1 MQRKKIIFAIFFFVP
16 FFFYAQNNKIS
27 LEATLLEGNKLL
39 INQEILYHNV
49 SDDALDTIYLLNWA
63 NAYKDKNTPLSKRM
77 IDDYDK
83 RFYFAKLKE
92 RGYSKIHLFQNNGQ
106 NIRYEEPIGA
116 EDLVKVL
123 VPKTLFPGDSVKL
136 HIIYE
141 VKIPSDRF
149 TSYGQNGNNYNLRY
163 WHLTPAIYDQKWQL
177 FSNLNMDDYYVQP
190 TDYQINF
197 RIPMGFSLH
206 SDLNTEVT
214 MEENM
219 VLYKLQGNNRL
230 DVELNIQLN
239 NNFSV
244 YQTEG
249 PEIITN
255 LKSKNLTENIKG
267 DVLQRQLDFINQY
280 LGEYPHK
287 KMLINKTTY
296 LKQPVYGFNQLP
308 KSMNPFSD
316 IFEWDIKLFKAIT
329 DRYIENTILTNKR
342 EDNWLADGIQ
352 IYLMIAYVNAYY
364 PEVKAI
370 GNISKKWGIRR
381 YNISKLEFNGKY
393 PFVYQF
399 STRKQLDQALS
410 TRSDSLSNLNLKLVN
425 RYKSGLGLRYLDA
438 YLKEDIIK
446 NSLKEFYNNASL
458 TLAKSDEFSQIL
470 KGKTDKNLDW
480 YFNDYL
486 LTRKKINYTIKKIEK
501 KGDSVKVLIKNKSNF
516 KAPITLYG
524 VDKKSIKFKQWLE
537 PIEDEHSITVSQ
549 KDIDRLSL
557 NYEYLLPESNLRDNW
572 KKLDKKL
579 LNRPLKFTFFRDIED
594 PYYNQVFYKP
604 FIGYNLYDGL
614 LLGPTFYNQ
623 ALFKKKWLFSATPV
637 YGFKSKTLTGS
648 LSLAYEHLPEETAVY
663 RYRAG
668 LSAATSHY
676 DEDLGV
682 TKFTP
687 YVSIAFKRK
696 SLRDV
701 GGKNLFARFVVVD
714 KDLPD
719 PMTNPESF
727 KYNIFNLRYTY
738 SKPDII
744 NNLRYFADFQYKNDF
759 SKVSLDIRYRKLLNI
774 KRHIDVRLFFGSFL
788 YNETETDF
796 FSYAIDRPTD
806 YLFDLNYLARSESSG
821 FLSQQVILAEG
832 GFKSIFDDQFANEW
846 ILTSNFSVGIWRWVE
861 LYADV
866 GYLKNKGENARFK
879 YDSGVRL
886 VFMPDL
892 LELYFPVQSSLGF
905 EPGFSDYSSRI
916 RFVITLDFERFYNY
930 FKRGFY

>member
-1 MQRKKIIFAIFFFVP
+1 MQRKKNIFAIFFFVS
-16 FFFYAQNNKIS
+16 FLFYAQNNKIS
-27 LEATLLEGNKLL
+27 IEAKLLEGDKIL
-39 INQEILYHNV
+39 INQEIVYHNV

-63 NAYKDKNTPLSKRM
+63 NAYKDRNTPLSKRM
-77 IDDYDK
+77 IDDYDR
-83 RFYFAKLKE
+83 RFYFARLKE
-92 RGYSKIHLFQNNGQ
+92 RGYSKIHLLQNNGQ
-106 NIRYEEPIGA
+106 NIRHEEPVGA
-116 EDLVKVL
+116 EDLVKVMA
-123 VPKTLFPGDSVKL
+123 PETLLPGDSVKL

-141 VKIPSDRF
+141 VKLPSDRF
-149 TSYGQNGNNYNLRY
+149 TRYGQDGTNYNLRY

-190 TDYQINF
+190 TDYQIDF
-197 RIPMGFSLH
+197 RIPMGYSLH
-206 SDLNTEVT
+206 SDLNAEVT
-214 MEENM
+214 MEENT
-219 VLYKLQGNNRL
+219 VLYKLQGQNRL

-239 NNFSV
+239 NDFSV
-244 YQTEG
+244 YQTKG
-249 PEIITN
+249 TEIITN

-280 LGEYPHK
+280 LGKYPHE
-287 KMLINKTTY
+287 KMLVNKTTY

-381 YNISKLEFNGKY
+381 YNIAKLEFNGKY

-446 NSLKEFYNNASL
+446 NSLKEFYSSTSL
-458 TLAKSDEFSQIL
+458 TLTKTDAFNEIL

-486 LTRKKINYTIKKIEK
+486 LTRKKINYTIKTIEK
-501 KGDSVKVLIKNKSNF
+501 QGDSVKVLIKNKSNF

-524 VDKKSIKFKQWLE
+524 VDKKTIKFKQWLE
-537 PIEDEHSITVSQ
+537 PIEDEQSFTVSQ
-549 KDIDRLSL
+549 KNIDRLSL
-557 NYEYLLPESNLRDNW
+557 NYEYLLPEANLRDNW
-572 KKLDKKL
+572 KRLDKKL
-579 LNRPLKFTFFRDIED
+579 FNRPLKFTFFRDIED

-623 ALFKKKWLFSATPV
+623 ALFKKKWLFTASPV
-637 YGFKSKTLTGS
+637 YGFKSQTLTGAVA
-648 LSLAYEHLPEETAVY
+648 LAYEHLPEETSVY

-668 LSAATSHY
+668 LSAARSHY

-687 YVSIAFKRK
+687 FVSVSFKRK

-701 GGKNLFARFVVVD
+701 GGKNLFARYVFVD

-719 PMTNPESF
+719 PMTNPESY
-727 KYNIFNLRYTY
+727 KYDIFNVRYSY

-744 NNLRYFADFQYKNDF
+744 NNFRYFADFQYKNDF
-759 SKVSLDIRYRKLLNI
+759 SKVSLDIRYRKLMNI
-774 KRHIDVRLFFGSFL
+774 KRHIDFRLFFGSFL
-788 YNETETDF
+788 YNDTETDF

-806 YLFDLNYLARSESSG
+806 YLFDLNYLGRSESSG

-832 GFKSIFDDQFANEW
+832 GFKSIFEDQYANEW
-846 ILTSNFSVGIWRWVE
+846 ILTSNFGIGIWRWVE

-866 GYLKNKGENARFK
+866 GYLKNKGESARFK

-886 VFMPDL
+886 NFIPDL

-905 EPGFSDYSSRI
+905 EPGFSDYASRI
-916 RFVITLDFERFYNY
+916 RFVITLNFESYYN
-930 FKRGFY
+930 FIKRGFY

>member
-1 MQRKKIIFAIFFFVP
+1 MQRKKIIFAIFFFVS

-27 LEATLLEGNKLL
+27 IEATLLEGDKIL
-39 INQEILYHNV
+39 INQEIVYHNV
-49 SDDALDTIYLLNWA
+49 SGDALDTIYLLNWA
-63 NAYKDKNTPLSKRM
+63 NAYKDRNTPLSKRM

-92 RGYSKIHLFQNNGQ
+92 RGYSKIHLLQNNGQ
-106 NIRYEEPIGA
+106 NIGYEEPVGA
-116 EDLVKVL
+116 EDLVKVM
-123 VPKTLFPGDSVKL
+123 VPETLLPGDSVKL

-141 VKIPSDRF
+141 VKLPSDRF
-149 TSYGQNGNNYNLRY
+149 TKYGQDGTNYNLRY
-163 WHLTPAIYDQKWQL
+163 WHLTPAIYDHKWHL

-190 TDYQINF
+190 TDYQIDF

-206 SDLNTEVT
+206 SDLNAEVT

-219 VLYKLQGNNRL
+219 VLYKLQGKNRL

-239 NNFSV
+239 NDFSV
-244 YQTEG
+244 YQTQG
-249 PEIITN
+249 AEIITN

-280 LGEYPHK
+280 LGDYPHE
-287 KMLINKTTY
+287 KMLVNKTTY

-316 IFEWDIKLFKAIT
+316 VFEWDIKLFKAIT

-381 YNISKLEFNGKY
+381 YNIAKLEFNGKY

-446 NSLKEFYNNASL
+446 NSLKEFYSNSSL
-458 TLAKSDEFSQIL
+458 SLSTSDEFSEIL
-470 KGKTDKNLDW
+470 KGKTDKDLNW

-501 KGDSVKVLIKNKSNF
+501 KGDSVEVLIKNKSNF

-524 VDKKSIKFKQWLE
+524 IDKKSVKFKQWLE
-537 PIEDEHSITVSQ
+537 PIEDEYSLTVSQ

-557 NYEYLLPESNLRDNW
+557 NYEYLLPEANLRDNW
-572 KKLDKKL
+572 KKLDKNL
-579 LNRPLKFTFFRDIED
+579 FNRPLKFTFFRDIED
-594 PYYNQVFYKP
+594 PYYNQIFYKP
-604 FIGYNLYDGL
+604 YIGYNLYDGL
-614 LLGPTFYNQ
+614 LLGPTIYNQ

-637 YGFKSKTLTGS
+637 YGFKSQTLTGAV
-648 LSLAYEHLPEETAVY
+648 SLAYQYLPEETSVY
-663 RYRAG
+663 RYGAG
-668 LSAATSHY
+668 LSAARSHY
-676 DEDLGV
+676 DEDLSV

-687 YVSIAFKRK
+687 YVSVSFKRK

-701 GGKNLFARFVVVD
+701 GGKSLFARYVVVD

-719 PMTNPESF
+719 PMTNPESY
-727 KYNIFNLRYTY
+727 KYNIFNLRYSY
-738 SKPDII
+738 SKPEII
-744 NNLRYFADFQYKNDF
+744 NNFRYFADFQYKNDF

-788 YNETETDF
+788 YNDTETDF

-832 GFKSIFDDQFANEW
+832 GFKSIFEDQYANEW
-846 ILTSNFSVGIWRWVE
+846 ILTSNFGIGIWRFVE

-886 VFMPDL
+886 NFIPDL

-905 EPGFSDYSSRI
+905 EPGFSDYGSRI
-916 RFVITLDFERFYNY
+916 RFVVTLDLERFYNY

>member
-1 MQRKKIIFAIFFFVP
+1 MQRKKNIFAIFFFVS
-16 FFFYAQNNKIS
+16 FLFYAQNNKIS
-27 LEATLLEGNKLL
+27 IEAKLLEGDKIL
-39 INQEILYHNV
+39 INQEIVYHNV

-63 NAYKDKNTPLSKRM
+63 NAYKDRNTPLSKRM
-77 IDDYDK
+77 IDDYDR
-83 RFYFAKLKE
+83 RFYFARLKE
-92 RGYSKIHLFQNNGQ
+92 RGYSKIHLLQNNGQ
-106 NIRYEEPIGA
+106 NIRHEEPVGA
-116 EDLVKVL
+116 EDLVKVM
-123 VPKTLFPGDSVKL
+123 VPETLLPGDSVKL

-141 VKIPSDRF
+141 VKLPSDRF
-149 TSYGQNGNNYNLRY
+149 TRYGQDGTNYNLRY

-190 TDYQINF
+190 TDYQIDF
-197 RIPMGFSLH
+197 RIPMGYSLH
-206 SDLNTEVT
+206 SDLNAEVT
-214 MEENM
+214 MEENT
-219 VLYKLQGNNRL
+219 VLYKLQGQNRL

-239 NNFSV
+239 NDFSV
-244 YQTEG
+244 YQTKG
-249 PEIITN
+249 TEIITN

-280 LGEYPHK
+280 LGKYPHE
-287 KMLINKTTY
+287 KMLVNKTTY

-446 NSLKEFYNNASL
+446 NSLKEFYSSTSL
-458 TLAKSDEFSQIL
+458 TLTKTDAFNEIL

-486 LTRKKINYTIKKIEK
+486 LTRKKINYTIKTIEK
-501 KGDSVKVLIKNKSNF
+501 QGDSVKVLIKNKSNF

-524 VDKKSIKFKQWLE
+524 VDKKTIKFKQWLE
-537 PIEDEHSITVSQ
+537 PIEDEQSFTVSQ
-549 KDIDRLSL
+549 KNIDRLSL
-557 NYEYLLPESNLRDNW
+557 NYEYLLPEANLRDNW
-572 KKLDKKL
+572 KRLDKKL
-579 LNRPLKFTFFRDIED
+579 FNRPLKFTFFRDIED

-623 ALFKKKWLFSATPV
+623 ALFKKKWLFTASPV
-637 YGFKSKTLTGS
+637 YGFKSQTLTGAVA
-648 LSLAYEHLPEETAVY
+648 LAYEHLPEETSVY

-668 LSAATSHY
+668 LSAARSHY

-687 YVSIAFKRK
+687 FVSVSFKRK

-701 GGKNLFARFVVVD
+701 GGKNLFARYVFVD

-719 PMTNPESF
+719 PMTNPESY
-727 KYNIFNLRYTY
+727 KYDIFNVRYSY

-744 NNLRYFADFQYKNDF
+744 NNFRYFADFQYKNDF
-759 SKVSLDIRYRKLLNI
+759 SKVSLDIRYRKLMNI
-774 KRHIDVRLFFGSFL
+774 KRHIDFRLFFGSFL
-788 YNETETDF
+788 YNDTETDF

-806 YLFDLNYLARSESSG
+806 YLFDLNYLGRSESSG

-832 GFKSIFDDQFANEW
+832 GFKSIFEDQYANEW
-846 ILTSNFSVGIWRWVE
+846 ILTSNFGIGIWRWVE

-866 GYLKNKGENARFK
+866 GYLKNKGESARFK

-886 VFMPDL
+886 NFIPDL

-905 EPGFSDYSSRI
+905 EPGFSDYASRI
-916 RFVITLDFERFYNY
+916 RFVITLNFESYYN
-930 FKRGFY
+930 FIKRGFY

>member
-1 MQRKKIIFAIFFFVP
+1 MEGDKI
-16 FFFYAQNNKIS
+16 
-27 LEATLLEGNKLL
+27 L
-39 INQEILYHNV
+39 INQEIVYHNV

-63 NAYKDKNTPLSKRM
+63 NAYKDRNTPLSKRM
-77 IDDYDK
+77 IDDYDR
-83 RFYFAKLKE
+83 RFYFARLKE
-92 RGYSKIHLFQNNGQ
+92 RGYSKIHLLQNNGQ
-106 NIRYEEPIGA
+106 NIRHEEPVGA
-116 EDLVKVL
+116 EDLVKVMA
-123 VPKTLFPGDSVKL
+123 PETLLPGDSVKL

-141 VKIPSDRF
+141 VKLPSDRF
-149 TSYGQNGNNYNLRY
+149 TRYGQDGTNYNLRY

-190 TDYQINF
+190 TDYQIDF
-197 RIPMGFSLH
+197 RIPMGYSLH
-206 SDLNTEVT
+206 SDLNAEVT
-214 MEENM
+214 MEENT
-219 VLYKLQGNNRL
+219 VLYKLQGQNRL

-239 NNFSV
+239 NDFSV
-244 YQTEG
+244 YQTKG
-249 PEIITN
+249 TEIITN

-280 LGEYPHK
+280 LGKYPHE
-287 KMLINKTTY
+287 KMLVNKTTY

-381 YNISKLEFNGKY
+381 YNIAKLEFNGKY

-446 NSLKEFYNNASL
+446 NSLKEFYSSTSL
-458 TLAKSDEFSQIL
+458 TLTKTDAFNEIL

-486 LTRKKINYTIKKIEK
+486 LTRKKINYTIKTIEK
-501 KGDSVKVLIKNKSNF
+501 QGDSVKVLIKNKSNF

-524 VDKKSIKFKQWLE
+524 VDKKTIKFKQWLE
-537 PIEDEHSITVSQ
+537 PIEDEQSFTVSQ
-549 KDIDRLSL
+549 KNIDRLSL
-557 NYEYLLPESNLRDNW
+557 NYEYLLPEANLRDNW
-572 KKLDKKL
+572 KRLDKKL
-579 LNRPLKFTFFRDIED
+579 FNRPLKFTFFRDIED

-623 ALFKKKWLFSATPV
+623 ALFKKKWLFTASPV
-637 YGFKSKTLTGS
+637 YGFKSQTLTGAVA
-648 LSLAYEHLPEETAVY
+648 LAYEHLPEETSVY

-668 LSAATSHY
+668 LSAARSHY

-687 YVSIAFKRK
+687 FVSVSFKRK

-701 GGKNLFARFVVVD
+701 GGKNLFARYVFVD

-719 PMTNPESF
+719 PMTNPESY
-727 KYNIFNLRYTY
+727 KYDIFNVRYSY

-744 NNLRYFADFQYKNDF
+744 NNFRYFADFQYKNDF
-759 SKVSLDIRYRKLLNI
+759 SKVSLDIRYRKLMNI
-774 KRHIDVRLFFGSFL
+774 KRHIDFRLFFGSFL
-788 YNETETDF
+788 YNDTETDF

-806 YLFDLNYLARSESSG
+806 YLFDLNYLGRSESSG

-832 GFKSIFDDQFANEW
+832 GFKSIFEDQYANEW
-846 ILTSNFSVGIWRWVE
+846 ILTSNFGIGIWRWVE

-866 GYLKNKGENARFK
+866 GYLKNKGESARFK

-886 VFMPDL
+886 NFIPDL

-905 EPGFSDYSSRI
+905 EPGFSDYASRI
-916 RFVITLDFERFYNY
+916 RFVITLNFESYYN
-930 FKRGFY
+930 FIKRGFY

>member
-1 MQRKKIIFAIFFFVP
+1 MQRKKNIFAIFFFVS
-16 FFFYAQNNKIS
+16 FLFYAQNNKIS
-27 LEATLLEGNKLL
+27 IEAKLLEGDKIL
-39 INQEILYHNV
+39 INQEIVYHNV

-63 NAYKDKNTPLSKRM
+63 NAYKDRNTPLSKRM
-77 IDDYDK
+77 IDDYDR
-83 RFYFAKLKE
+83 RFYFARLKE
-92 RGYSKIHLFQNNGQ
+92 RGYSKIHLLQNNGQ
-106 NIRYEEPIGA
+106 NIRHEEPVGA
-116 EDLVKVL
+116 EDLVKVMA
-123 VPKTLFPGDSVKL
+123 PETLLPGDSVKL

-141 VKIPSDRF
+141 VKLPSDRF
-149 TSYGQNGNNYNLRY
+149 TRYGQDGTNYNLRY

-190 TDYQINF
+190 TDYQIDF
-197 RIPMGFSLH
+197 RIPMGYSLH
-206 SDLNTEVT
+206 SDLNAEVT
-214 MEENM
+214 MEENT
-219 VLYKLQGNNRL
+219 VLYKLQGQNRL

-239 NNFSV
+239 NDFSV
-244 YQTEG
+244 YQTKG
-249 PEIITN
+249 TEIITN

-280 LGEYPHK
+280 LGKYPHE
-287 KMLINKTTY
+287 KMLVNKTTY

-446 NSLKEFYNNASL
+446 NSLKEFYSSTSL
-458 TLAKSDEFSQIL
+458 TLTKTDAFNEIL

-486 LTRKKINYTIKKIEK
+486 LTRKKINYTIKTIEK
-501 KGDSVKVLIKNKSNF
+501 QGDSVKVLIKNKSNF

-524 VDKKSIKFKQWLE
+524 VDKKTIKFKQWLE
-537 PIEDEHSITVSQ
+537 PIEDEQSFTVSQ
-549 KDIDRLSL
+549 KNIDRLSL
-557 NYEYLLPESNLRDNW
+557 NYEYLLPEANLRDNW
-572 KKLDKKL
+572 KRLDKKL
-579 LNRPLKFTFFRDIED
+579 FNRPLKFTFFRDIED

-623 ALFKKKWLFSATPV
+623 ALFKKKWLFTASPV
-637 YGFKSKTLTGS
+637 YGFKSQTLTGAVA
-648 LSLAYEHLPEETAVY
+648 LAYEHLPEETSVY

-668 LSAATSHY
+668 LSAARSHY

-687 YVSIAFKRK
+687 FVSVSFKRK

-701 GGKNLFARFVVVD
+701 GGKNLFARYVFVD

-719 PMTNPESF
+719 PMTNPESY
-727 KYNIFNLRYTY
+727 KYDIFNVRYSY

-744 NNLRYFADFQYKNDF
+744 NNFRYFADFQYKNDF
-759 SKVSLDIRYRKLLNI
+759 SKVSLDIRYRKLMNI
-774 KRHIDVRLFFGSFL
+774 KRHIDFRLFFGSFL
-788 YNETETDF
+788 YNDTETDF

-806 YLFDLNYLARSESSG
+806 YLFDLNYLGRSESSG

-832 GFKSIFDDQFANEW
+832 GFKSIFEDQYANEW
-846 ILTSNFSVGIWRWVE
+846 ILTSNFGIGIWRWVE

-866 GYLKNKGENARFK
+866 GYLKNKGESARFK

-886 VFMPDL
+886 NFIPDL

-905 EPGFSDYSSRI
+905 EPGFSDYASRI
-916 RFVITLDFERFYNY
+916 RFVITLNFESYYN
-930 FKRGFY
+930 FIKRGFY

>member
-1 MQRKKIIFAIFFFVP
+1 MQRKKNIFAIFFFVS
-16 FFFYAQNNKIS
+16 FLFYAQNNKIS
-27 LEATLLEGNKLL
+27 IEAKLLEGDKIL
-39 INQEILYHNV
+39 INQEIVYHNV

-63 NAYKDKNTPLSKRM
+63 NAYKDRNTPLSKRM
-77 IDDYDK
+77 IDDYDR
-83 RFYFAKLKE
+83 RFYFARLKE
-92 RGYSKIHLFQNNGQ
+92 RGYSKIHLLQNNGQ
-106 NIRYEEPIGA
+106 NIRHEEPVGA
-116 EDLVKVL
+116 EDLVKVMA
-123 VPKTLFPGDSVKL
+123 PETLLPGDSVKL

-141 VKIPSDRF
+141 VKLPSDRF
-149 TSYGQNGNNYNLRY
+149 TRYGQDGTNYNLRY

-190 TDYQINF
+190 TDYQIDF
-197 RIPMGFSLH
+197 RIPMGYSLH
-206 SDLNTEVT
+206 SDLNAEVT
-214 MEENM
+214 MEENT
-219 VLYKLQGNNRL
+219 VLYKLQGQNRL

-239 NNFSV
+239 NDFSV
-244 YQTEG
+244 YQTKG
-249 PEIITN
+249 TKIITN

-280 LGEYPHK
+280 LGKYPHE
-287 KMLINKTTY
+287 KMLVNKTTY

-446 NSLKEFYNNASL
+446 NSLKEFYSSTSL
-458 TLAKSDEFSQIL
+458 TLTKTDAFNEIL

-486 LTRKKINYTIKKIEK
+486 LTRKKINYTIKTIEK
-501 KGDSVKVLIKNKSNF
+501 QGDSVKVLIKNKSNF

-524 VDKKSIKFKQWLE
+524 VDKKTIKFKQWLE
-537 PIEDEHSITVSQ
+537 PIEDEQSFTVSQ
-549 KDIDRLSL
+549 KNIDRLSL
-557 NYEYLLPESNLRDNW
+557 NYEYLLPEANLRDNW
-572 KKLDKKL
+572 KRLDKKL
-579 LNRPLKFTFFRDIED
+579 FNRPLKFTFFRDIED

-623 ALFKKKWLFSATPV
+623 ALFKKKWLFTASPV
-637 YGFKSKTLTGS
+637 YGFKSQTLTGAVA
-648 LSLAYEHLPEETAVY
+648 LAYEHLPEETSVY

-668 LSAATSHY
+668 LSAARSHY

-687 YVSIAFKRK
+687 FVSVSFKRK

-701 GGKNLFARFVVVD
+701 GGKNLFARYVFVD

-719 PMTNPESF
+719 PMTNPESY
-727 KYNIFNLRYTY
+727 KYDIFNVRYSY

-744 NNLRYFADFQYKNDF
+744 NNFRYFADFQYKNDF
-759 SKVSLDIRYRKLLNI
+759 SKVSLDIRYRKLMNI
-774 KRHIDVRLFFGSFL
+774 KRHIDFRLFFGSFL
-788 YNETETDF
+788 YNDTETDF

-806 YLFDLNYLARSESSG
+806 YLFDLNYLGRSESSG

-832 GFKSIFDDQFANEW
+832 GFKSIFEDQYANEW
-846 ILTSNFSVGIWRWVE
+846 ILTSNFGIGIWRWVE

-866 GYLKNKGENARFK
+866 GYLKNKGESARFK

-886 VFMPDL
+886 NFIPDL

-905 EPGFSDYSSRI
+905 EPGFSDYASRI
-916 RFVITLDFERFYNY
+916 RFVITLNFESYYN
-930 FKRGFY
+930 FIKRGFY

>member
-27 LEATLLEGNKLL
+27 IEATLLEGDKLL

-49 SDDALDTIYLLNWA
+49 SGDPLDTIYLLNWA
-63 NAYKDKNTPLSKRM
+63 NAYKDRKTPLSKRM

-83 RFYFAKLKE
+83 RFYFAKSKE
-92 RGYSKIHLFQNNGQ
+92 RGYSKIHLLQNNGQ
-106 NIRYEEPIGA
+106 NISYEAPEGA
-116 EDLVKVL
+116 EDIVRVL
-123 VPKTLFPGDSVKL
+123 VPKTLLPGDSVKL
-136 HIIYE
+136 HVIYE

-149 TSYGQNGNNYNLRY
+149 TRYGQAGTNYNLRY

-190 TDYQINF
+190 TDYQIDF

-206 SDLNTEVT
+206 SDLNAEVT

-219 VLYKLQGNNRL
+219 VLYKLQGQNRL

-239 NNFSV
+239 NDFSV
-244 YQTEG
+244 YQTQG
-249 PEIITN
+249 TEIITN

-287 KMLINKTTY
+287 KMLVNKTTY

-381 YNISKLEFNGKY
+381 YNIAKLEFNGKY

-446 NSLKEFYNNASL
+446 NSLKEFYSKTSL
-458 TLAKSDEFSQIL
+458 TLTKSDEFSEIL
-470 KGKTDKNLDW
+470 KGKTDKNLNW

-501 KGDSVKVLIKNKSNF
+501 QGDSVKVLIKNKSNF

-537 PIEDEHSITVSQ
+537 PIEDEHSLIVSQ

-557 NYEYLLPESNLRDNW
+557 NYEYMLPEANLRDNW
-572 KKLDKKL
+572 KKLDKNFF
-579 LNRPLKFTFFRDIED
+579 NRPLKFTFFRDIED

-604 FIGYNLYDGL
+604 YIGYNLYDGL
-614 LLGPTFYNQ
+614 LLGPTIYNQ

-637 YGFKSKTLTGS
+637 YGFKSQTLTGS
-648 LSLAYEHLPEETAVY
+648 VALAYEHLPEETSVY

-668 LSAATSHY
+668 LSAASSHY

-687 YVSIAFKRK
+687 YVSVSFKRK

-701 GGKNLFARFVVVD
+701 GGKNLYARYVVVD

-719 PMTNPESF
+719 PTTNPESY
-727 KYNIFNLRYTY
+727 KYNIFNLRYSY
-738 SKPDII
+738 SKPEII
-744 NNLRYFADFQYKNDF
+744 NNFRYFADFQYKNDF

-832 GFKSIFDDQFANEW
+832 GFKSIFEDQFANEW
-846 ILTSNFSVGIWRWVE
+846 ILTSNFGIGIWRWVE

-866 GYLKNKGENARFK
+866 GYLKNKGESARFK

-886 VFMPDL
+886 NFIPDL